1 MSRHAS
7 LLVLA
12 GCGSFELSPIEL
24 DVSTN
29 CDEVDVVTIGS
40 GIESTSRPWHTIVAA
55 VVDRAGT
62 ASAWLF
68 VVRAVPGGLDQLA
81 LVHVDD
87 DLQVDQEVFIDLPVG
102 LVDQLDLVAA
112 DEVGVVYLTQRA
124 PGTFFIRRYDA
135 RQIPPFV
142 ASSPNLAAVSVPCDP
157 DNDENPDACDASAW
171 FQDLV
176 FFGDDPVQA
185 HALTFAPM
193 SADASIDVTPTPL
206 DFYLTPSFD
215 EGRTIDVSPRCDGKL
230 SVEDLEVCK
239 TLIDSLSYPVLE
251 AAGLARDV
259 GSGIAILAIHR
270 EVQIRNEPT
279 IVADMPL
286 LLFGLSETE
295 SPSVLLRVGP
305 DLPSPRNEPPRGVAL
320 DTAASYLF
328 YTSTDGTPVLARAA
342 HSSPTLERLDG
353 DLEIPTGME
362 LLQLDEDVALHRIVD
377 GAWEILKLFP
387 DAPRNS
393 KLTVHAP
400 EPGVEAVVAAGRSA
414 FVVRTTDGDADLVQ
428 LRCAVATIP

>member
-1 MSRHAS
+1 VRRHAS

-29 CDEVDVVTIGS
+29 CDEVDVVTIRS
-40 GIESTSRPWHTIVAA
+40 GIESASRPWHTIVAA
-55 VVDRAGT
+55 AVDRAGE
-62 ASAWLF
+62 ASGWLL

-81 LVHVDD
+81 LVHIDN
-87 DLQVDQEVFIDLPVG
+87 DLQVDRDVVIDLPVG
-102 LVDQLDLVAA
+102 LVHQLELVAA
-112 DEVGVVYLTQRA
+112 DEVGVVYTTQRA
-124 PGTFFIRRYDA
+124 PGTFYIRRYDA
-135 RQIPPFV
+135 SQASPFA
-142 ASSPNLAAVSVPCDP
+142 ASSSNLATISAPCDP
-157 DNDENPDACDASAW
+157 DNDEVPDPCDASLW

-176 FFGDDPVQA
+176 FFGDDAPQPY
-185 HALTFAPM
+185 ALTFPPM
-193 SADASIDVTPTPL
+193 SADASINVTPTPL
-206 DFYLTPSFD
+206 ELDLSAPNLD
-215 EGRTIDVSPRCDGKL
+215 NKRTIEFSPRCDGEL
-230 SVEDLEVCK
+230 SVEDLEVCQ

-259 GSGIAILAIHR
+259 GSGIAVLAIYR
-270 EVQIRNEPT
+270 EVQTRDDPT

-286 LLFGLSETE
+286 LFFELE
-295 SPSVLLRVGP
+295 SPRFSLRVGL
-305 DLPSPRNEPPRGVAL
+305 DLPSPRNAPPRGLAV

-328 YTSTDGTPVLARAA
+328 YNSTDGSPVLARGA

-353 DLEIPTGME
+353 GLDIPPGME

-414 FVVRTTDGDADLVQ
+414 FVVRTTDGNADLVQ